1 MVQLSLVEWQRAHQM
16 SNMGKADAV
25 SCIQFLEV
33 YRHAIRSLGRELSS
47 SEQVPLELFRQCG
60 KSL

>member
-1 MVQLSLVEWQRAHQM
+1 MVQLSQVEWQRAHQM
-16 SNMGKADAV
+16 SSMGKADAV

-33 YRHAIRSLGRELSS
+33 CSHAIRSLGRELSS

>member
-1 MVQLSLVEWQRAHQM
+1 M
-16 SNMGKADAV
+16 SSTGKADAV

-47 SEQVPLELFRQCG
+47 SGQVPLELFRQCG